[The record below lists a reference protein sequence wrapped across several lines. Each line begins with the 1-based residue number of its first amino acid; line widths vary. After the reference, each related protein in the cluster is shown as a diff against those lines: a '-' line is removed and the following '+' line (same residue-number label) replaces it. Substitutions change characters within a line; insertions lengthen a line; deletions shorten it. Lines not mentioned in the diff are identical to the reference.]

1 MIRIITALGLLG
13 FGAVAMAA
21 SGDSEAAERER
32 AQEQESA
39 SPAGESHGRFS
50 GELELGDRTLRYEAD
65 FEADGSFRRR
75 EEVSGPDGKR
85 VFVVDAVGRHEVSP
99 DGSRLVLID
108 QERRRHV
115 FDRVGESEW
124 RAFDLEGPTRQALG
138 RIARV
143 ESGDDPVVVEA
154 QLRAVVERDEQGVA
168 VRDCGSGILFRVDEP
183 GKLDRELPAEGL
195 LVAIEGAFVGA
206 DGLSRLQQ
214 PRLLA
219 EQAGGCDSRE
229 SAAPL
234 GNTYWRLVMVN
245 RKPIE
250 VPSGQREPHLRFAPE
265 TGRFLGQGLC
275 NRLGGS
281 FETVGE
287 AIRLRQIDRPPHPCP
302 EGSLNDQD
310 VLDALASAQRFR
322 IRNGDL
328 EMVDARGRMRV
339 RFSPGPA
346 VDR

>member
-1 MIRIITALGLLG
+1 MNRIIAILWLLAIG
-13 FGAVAMAA
+13 HAAVA
-21 SGDSEAAERER
+21 GDGDGAAEAPDKRPE
-32 AQEQESA
+32 AES
-39 SPAGESHGRFS
+39 SSSTSESLRRYS
-50 GELELGDRTLRYEAD
+50 GQLELGDRTLRYEAD

-75 EEVSGPDGKR
+75 EEVSGPDGKL
-85 VFVVDAVGRHEVSP
+85 VFAVEAVGRHEVSP

-124 RAFDLEGPTRQALG
+124 RAFDLEGPTRQAFG
-138 RIARV
+138 RIAMV
-143 ESGDDPVVVEA
+143 EAADSLTVAA
-154 QLRAVVERDEQGVA
+154 QLRAVVDRDEQGIA
-168 VRDCGSGILFRVDEP
+168 VRDCGSGIRFPLDEP
-183 GKLDRELPAEGL
+183 GELDRELPTEGL
-195 LVAIEGAFVGA
+195 LVAIEGAFVAG

-219 EQAGGCDSRE
+219 EQVGGCDSRE

-250 VPSGQREPHLRFAPE
+250 VPAGQREPHLRFAPE

-275 NRLGGS
+275 NRIGGS

-302 EGSLNDQD
+302 AGSLNDQD

-322 IRNGDL
+322 IRDGEL
-328 EMVDARGRMRV
+328 EMVDARGRVRV

-346 VDR
+346 DQR